1 MRDAV
6 KGTVACVTAMFV
18 WATSFSITKI
28 GLGETEPLT
37 LAFIRSFLASMF
49 LMIILLV
56 KERNLQLVRSTRADW
71 KHFVLLGATGIAL
84 FNALQNAG
92 VQYTSSALAG
102 VLVNTNPLF
111 ILILSRMLL
120 NERITR
126 NQVIGM
132 VTGFAGL
139 VVVLF
144 AGHSVAEFVGSGAFR
159 GSLLLIGCALSW
171 AAYSILN
178 KRLSGEYSPLHLT
191 TIAYVFG
198 SFALLPFVLALEK
211 VPRPFLYSTR
221 SWMIIL
227 YLGIVASGI
236 AYLLWN
242 YALSRMDASKAS
254 AFLFLMPVITTLIGW
269 LCMGEV
275 ITAEFIIGTVLVLA
289 GIYLAGF

>member
-1 MRDAV
+1 M
-6 KGTVACVTAMFV
+6 
-18 WATSFSITKI
+18 

-37 LAFIRSFLASMF
+37 LAFTRSFLASMF
-49 LMIILLV
+49 LLIILLV

-71 KHFVLLGATGIAL
+71 KRFLLLGATGIAL
-84 FNALQNAG
+84 FNALQNVG
-92 VQYTSSALAG
+92 VQHTSSASAG

-111 ILILSRMLL
+111 ILILSRILL
-120 NERITR
+120 NESITR
-126 NQVIGM
+126 NQVIGT
-132 VTGFAGL
+132 VTGFVGV

-144 AGHSVAEFVGSGAFR
+144 AGHSVAEFVGSGAFG

-178 KRLSGEYSPLHLT
+178 KRLFEEYSPLHLT

-242 YALSRMDASKAS
+242 YALSRMDASRAS
-254 AFLFLMPVITTLIGW
+254 TFLFLMPVITTLIGW
-269 LCMGEV
+269 LYMGEV
-275 ITAEFIIGTVLVLA
+275 ITAQFIIGTVLVLA